1 MSVGAF
7 KVGFYFYFYLRFLK
21 ARFRRLIEPSPEGA
35 SAKGRLDFTPD
46 GPRQKLQS
54 AISPLLG
61 RRPHRRA
68 IDVRREACVEP
79 RLVQK
84 MAGELISALGS
95 GHRGTGCGT

>member
-7 KVGFYFYFYLRFLK
+7 KVGFYFYFFLRFLK

-35 SAKGRLDFTPD
+35 SAKGRL
-46 GPRQKLQS
+46 
-54 AISPLLG
+54 
-61 RRPHRRA
+61 
-68 IDVRREACVEP
+68 
-79 RLVQK
+79 VQK